1 MKDSKSRGMNW
12 AGNIYHKFE
21 GIIPEVNDITIQDT
35 FKYVENHV
43 HTVGGSFK
51 KFCSG
56 VVQDFLPLS
65 ADPVKCEAKA
75 VVPEGDAAIN
85 TLTRNNSVISIVEVS
100 SDAVVKKSSVVID
113 AIDHVEKQLGH
124 VLEHHDADQPKN
136 AKSTD
141 TYETSVPVLATRK
154 INILA
159 NGDSGL
165 SNDKIT
171 IKESADGPAEITFP
185 CVKESF
191 EASSVDEVIETNHSN
206 DCVSEFDPTDHAE
219 KQLDHLSFGHHEAD
233 QFKTAES
240 TNAPGTSVPVL
251 GPGLS
256 DGNSDLINEEN
267 AIKEFAGGPLNLTT
281 FPGVTESFEASSLDE
296 SVETLQENDSVV
308 SLIDGIDH
316 VEKQQ
321 QGWGHVSTGHHN
333 ADQLRNA
340 KSMYTYEASGSVL
353 ASREINILTNANSDL
368 SNYVSSKES
377 ADGQLELT
385 SPGVAESSGT
395 LSLDELTETDPENEC
410 VFSAKVAPATSVQG
424 LEIKRDAGVFC
435 DSYSDDA
442 ECFFGDSGI
451 PSERAF
457 SVVSGEDTIRGTGL
471 VSATGS
477 RLRDSTTS
485 DILFPGAM
493 FCRNPGDLAGC
504 VSDNPRGILSS
515 TPASIMSIN
524 DKALEKQLV
533 SSSSILSLE
542 FIDGSNADVAD
553 TGMET
558 IDLCDEMKLAESCV
572 FVDDSDLYA
581 VSRRARK
588 LDSYKKKI
596 RDIFASK
603 KRLAKEYEQLAI
615 WYGDTDIDSS
625 QDASFDLQNS
635 TTRHACD
642 SGWELL

>member
-1 MKDSKSRGMNW
+1 MKDSKSKGMNW

-65 ADPVKCEAKA
+65 VDPVKCEAKA

-100 SDAVVKKSSVVID
+100 SDAVVKKSPVVID
-113 AIDHVEKQLGH
+113 AIDHAEKQLGH

-136 AKSTD
+136 ANSTD

-154 INILA
+154 INVLT

-165 SNDKIT
+165 SNDENT
-171 IKESADGPAEITFP
+171 IKESSDGPAEITFP

-191 EASSVDEVIETNHSN
+191 EASSVDEFIETNHSN
-206 DCVSEFDPTDHAE
+206 ECVSEFDPTDHAQ
-219 KQLDHLSFGHHEAD
+219 KQLDHLSSGHHEAD

-240 TNAPGTSVPVL
+240 TNTPGTSVPVL

-256 DGNSDLINEEN
+256 DGNSDLINEDN
-267 AIKEFAGGPLNLTT
+267 VIKESAEGPLDLTT

-308 SLIDGIDH
+308 SLRDAIDH

-321 QGWGHVSTGHHN
+321 QGCGHVSTGHHN

-340 KSMYTYEASGSVL
+340 KSINTYETSGSVL

-368 SNYVSSKES
+368 SNYVSSKKES

-385 SPGVAESSGT
+385 SPDVAESSRT

-410 VFSAKVAPATSVQG
+410 VFSAKVAPATSVQS
-424 LEIKRDAGVFC
+424 LEIKRDTGVFC
-435 DSYSDDA
+435 DSYSDDVQ
-442 ECFFGDSGI
+442 CFFGDSSI
-451 PSERAF
+451 PSERL
-457 SVVSGEDTIRGTGL
+457 VVFGEDIIRGTGL
-471 VSATGS
+471 VSSTSS

-485 DILFPGAM
+485 DVLFPGAM

-533 SSSSILSLE
+533 SSSSFLSLE
-542 FIDGSNADVAD
+542 FIDGSNGDVAD
-553 TGMET
+553 SGMET
-558 IDLCDEMKLAESCV
+558 IDLCDEMKLEESCV

-635 TTRHACD
+635 KTRHACD